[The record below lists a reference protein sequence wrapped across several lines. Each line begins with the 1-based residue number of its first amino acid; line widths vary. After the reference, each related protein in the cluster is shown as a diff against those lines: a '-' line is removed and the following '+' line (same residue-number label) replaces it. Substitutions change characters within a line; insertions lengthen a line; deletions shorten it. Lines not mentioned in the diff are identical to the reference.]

1 MMDYLGTVVA
11 TFLASSV
18 EVVEVVT
25 IVLAVGITRS
35 WRSTMTGVS
44 AAFLILAALTALL
57 GTALQRWIDISALQ
71 IVVGSLLL
79 VFGLQWLRKAILRA
93 SGFKALNDE
102 DEIYREET
110 DLARHAAV
118 RVVAGLD
125 WFAFTVAFK
134 GMLLE
139 GLEVIFIVMTIGA
152 SSGQL
157 GVSALAAAAAAVVVG
172 TAGFMLRHP
181 LSRVP
186 ENSLKFAV
194 GLLLSTF
201 GTFWVGEG
209 IGVEWLGGDVA
220 LLWLLAGFAV
230 AASLAVR
237 YLNQHNP
244 ARAGAAFTATA
255 EAEGAH

>member
-1 MMDYLGTVVA
+1 MDYLGTILA

-25 IVLAVGITRS
+25 IVLALGITRG
-35 WRSTMTGVS
+35 WRATLLGAAS
-44 AAFLILAALTALL
+44 AAIVLGAMTAVL
-57 GTALQRWIDISALQ
+57 GTALQRWIDIGSLQ
-71 IVVGSLLL
+71 IIVGSLLL

-102 DEIYREET
+102 DEIFREEVEVSQSA
-110 DLARHAAV
+110 AR
-118 RVVAGLD
+118 RIVAGLD

-139 GLEVIFIVMTIGA
+139 GLEVVFIVMTIGA

-157 GVSALAAAAAAVVVG
+157 GVSALAAAGAAVIVG
-172 TAGFMLRHP
+172 TAGFALRHP

-186 ENSLKFAV
+186 ENTLKFAV

-209 IGVEWLGGDVA
+209 IGVHWLGDDLA
-220 LLWLLAGFAV
+220 ILWLLAGFAF
-230 AASLAVR
+230 AAFGAVG
-237 YLNQHNP
+237 YLERHNP
-244 ARAGAAFTATA
+244 DRVYTDAVDMAAV
-255 EAEGAH
+255 

>member
-1 MMDYLGTVVA
+1 MDYLGTVVA
-11 TFLASSV
+11 TFLASAV

-25 IVLAVGITRS
+25 IVLALGITRG
-35 WRSTMTGVS
+35 WRSAMTGV
-44 AAFLILAALTALL
+44 LAALLLLAASTALL

-71 IVVGSLLL
+71 IVIGSLLL
-79 VFGLQWLRKAILRA
+79 VFGMQWLRKAILRA
-93 SGFKALNDE
+93 SGFTALNDE

-110 DLARHAAV
+110 ALARSA
-118 RVVAGLD
+118 RTRIVAGLD

-139 GLEVIFIVMTIGA
+139 GLEVVFIVMTIGA

-157 GVSALAAAAAAVVVG
+157 AVSALAAAAAVVIVG
-172 TAGFMLRHP
+172 GAGFVLRHP

-186 ENSLKFAV
+186 ENTLKFVV

-209 IGVEWLGGDVA
+209 IGVRWLGDDLA
-220 LLWLLAGFAV
+220 LIWLLAGFAL
-230 AASLAVR
+230 AASAAVR

-244 ARAGAAFTATA
+244 DRSRSALA
-255 EAEGAH
+255 EATIEHGAD